1 MKHIFRTV
9 LVAALCL
16 MAFAQMPAR
25 AADAPAAAPKT
36 MTYKTPEGTMKVE
49 FCTPDMFRVRRSRS
63 NAFEA
68 DEPWMVIKYNWAN
81 VPVKESQ
88 EDGKTILTTSALK
101 IAIDKSNYAIEV
113 FDLDGKSLY
122 KETGAPHFEDAKA
135 IINHVEMDPR
145 EHFFGFGERMDFLDQ
160 RGKRVSLNVGLG
172 FGPKPAVGG
181 KDILRA
187 NYCPVPFFMSTKGY
201 GIFFHNAFPNV
212 WDMGWTNTEEY
223 SFEATGGELD
233 YYFFKGDFYKILDL
247 YTDLTGKSPMMPEY
261 AFGLHLGSYSGGT
274 WNNEQYTSDM
284 YPVQLAKKMRDNK
297 IPFDVLWLDSTWR
310 YFNTERV
317 PGQPGGFGNGGA
329 TFEWRPTFKDPKY
342 MFDRVYDYNVAAFGL
357 HIRSILDNGPELKI
371 LDKALAHG
379 GVVYPGMES
388 GGIVNFFDKKAVD
401 WWWDNAA
408 KLVVD
413 KGCMF
418 FKTDVGSAFGMRFY
432 RGAEFGPQQEFKVGE
447 EPERLHNVFPI
458 AYAKAPYEKFAQHN
472 KARGFNQTREGYAGI
487 QRYPYIWA
495 GDWGSEWQWFE
506 PVVRGGLN
514 LALSGVTYWAH
525 NMGGFEQYSA
535 YDTELY
541 VRWCEFGL
549 FTPMATL
556 FGMDHPRYHEPW
568 TYGEEAM
575 AIFRQYDNL
584 RYRLIPYI
592 YSASY
597 DLWKSARPIMTPLV
611 MDYPEDENT
620 YQICDQYMYGGDM
633 MVCPVVTKNALS
645 RPVYFPGGDWIDY
658 WTGERISGRQYK
670 SFLSPWEIMPIF
682 IKAGAIIPMQEERQ
696 YYNEKPRDLITLD
709 VYPAGESSYKLYED
723 DGMSMEYEK
732 GICAWTEF
740 KSALSDGSWKMTMGK
755 TTGKYTPVKRNYV
768 LKAFLDKA
776 PTAVTENGAPVTK
789 LDSAEAVQAGEG
801 WFYDAEAHRLWVR
814 TRGNNSADIDVVARF

>member
-1 MKHIFRTV
+1 MRRFLHFAI
-9 LVAALCL
+9 VAAV
-16 MAFAQMPAR
+16 AFL
-25 AADAPAAAPKT
+25 AAGIMGGSASAAPKT
-36 MTYKTPEGTMKVE
+36 MTYKAPEGTVKIE
-49 FCTPDMFRVRRSRS
+49 FCTPEMFRVRRSRDNS
-63 NAFEA
+63 FEA
-68 DEPWMVIKYNWAN
+68 NEPWMVVKYNWNN
-81 VPVKESQ
+81 VQVKETQ
-88 EDGKTILTTSALK
+88 ADGKIVLTTSALR
-101 IAIDKSNYAIEV
+101 IELDKESNYAVEV

-122 KETGAPHFEDAKA
+122 KETGAAHFSDPKA
-135 IINHVEMDPR
+135 IINHVVLDPR

-172 FGPKPAVGG
+172 YGPKPAVGG

-201 GIFFHNAFPNV
+201 GIFFHNAFPNT
-212 WDMGWTNTEEY
+212 WDMGWTDTEQY
-223 SFEATGGELD
+223 SFEATGGEMD

-310 YFNTERV
+310 FFNTERV

-342 MFDRVYDYNVAAFGL
+342 MFDRVYGYNVAAFGL

-379 GVVYPGMES
+379 GVIYPGMES
-388 GGIVNFFDKKAVD
+388 SGIVNFFDQKAVD

-418 FKTDVGSAFGMRFY
+418 FKTDVGSAFGFRRF
-432 RGAEFGPQQEFKVGE
+432 GATGDTQFKVGE

-458 AYAKAPYEKFAQHN
+458 AYAKAPYEKFAKHN
-472 KARGFNQTREGYAGI
+472 NSRGFNQTREGYAGI

-584 RYRLIPYI
+584 RYRLIPYV

-611 MDYPEDENT
+611 MDYPQDENT
-620 YQICDQYMYGGDM
+620 YNICDQYMYGENM

-658 WTGERISGRQYK
+658 WTGEVISGRQYK
-670 SFLSPWEIMPIF
+670 SFLTPWEIMPIF

-696 YYNEKPRDLITLD
+696 YYNEFPRNLITLD
-709 VYPAGESSYKLYED
+709 VYPAGESSYTLYED
-723 DGMSMEYEK
+723 DGMSMDYQK
-732 GICAWTEF
+732 GVNAFTEF
-740 KSALSDGSWKMTMGK
+740 KSKLSEGEWTMEMGK
-755 TTGKYTPVKRNYV
+755 TTGKYVPETRNYI
-768 LKAFLDKA
+768 LKAFLATEPDSVA
-776 PTAVTENGAPVTK
+776 ENGKVLSN
-789 LDSAEAVQAGEG
+789 LDSAEAVHDNAG
-801 WFYDAEAHRLWVR
+801 WFYDAQAKRLWVR
-814 TRGNNSADIDVVARF
+814 TAGDNKADIKVNVRFQK